1 MKITS
6 NAGMSIMFAT
16 LLSIGLTSS
25 ALAYYPIQSQLDFGE
40 TNADVTNLQT
50 FFKDNPAIYPE
61 GIVSGYFGSLTRSSV
76 QRFQAQYGLD
86 QVGRV
91 GPMTQSKINSLIAS
105 GGWTVSDISGPSISS
120 VSKSVSNTSVTFGWN
135 TDELASAK
143 VFYNTSPVSMSE
155 GDITSSGFGSTNGW
169 TSANDSIARTSQ
181 QVTVSGLHPNTQY
194 YYVIVATDVKGNVSV
209 WNPNMTVATN
219 Q

>member
-6 NAGMSIMFAT
+6 RASMTIMFAT
-16 LLSIGLTSS
+16 LLSVGLTAS

-40 TNADVTNLQT
+40 TNTDVTNLQT
-50 FFKDNPAIYPE
+50 FFKDNSAIYPE

-105 GGWTVSDISGPSISS
+105 GGWTASDMSGPFISS
-120 VSKSVSNTSVTFGWN
+120 VSKTTNNTSATFTWN
-135 TDELASAK
+135 TNELASAK
-143 VFYNTSPVSMSE
+143 VFYNTSPVTMNE
-155 GDITSSGFGSTNGW
+155 GDINSNGFGSTNGW
-169 TSANDSIARTSQ
+169 VSTNDSVARTSQ
-181 QVTVSGLHPNTQY
+181 
-194 YYVIVATDVKGNVSV
+194 
-209 WNPNMTVATN
+209 
-219 Q
+219 

>member
-91 GPMTQSKINSLIAS
+91 
-105 GGWTVSDISGPSISS
+105 
-120 VSKSVSNTSVTFGWN
+120 
-135 TDELASAK
+135 
-143 VFYNTSPVSMSE
+143 
-155 GDITSSGFGSTNGW
+155 
-169 TSANDSIARTSQ
+169 
-181 QVTVSGLHPNTQY
+181 
-194 YYVIVATDVKGNVSV
+194 
-209 WNPNMTVATN
+209 
-219 Q
+219 